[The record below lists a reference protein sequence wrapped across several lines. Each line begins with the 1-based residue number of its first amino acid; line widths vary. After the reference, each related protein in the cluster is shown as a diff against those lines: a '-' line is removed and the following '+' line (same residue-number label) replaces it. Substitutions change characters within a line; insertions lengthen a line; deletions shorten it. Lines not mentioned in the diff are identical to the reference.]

1 MSKRA
6 QAVLAMVLITAL
18 WGATFVVVKDALGYA
33 SVFVF
38 MAIRF
43 GLAAAVM
50 AAMYRLA
57 IARMSGDELRAGVEI
72 GLFLFAGYALQNT
85 GLLYTSASV
94 SAFITGSAVVLVPVL
109 MYLIWRKHVHP
120 GAWFGA
126 VGAVLGLYC
135 ITVPAG
141 AGAGGLLQLNRGD
154 LLTMAGAVMF
164 ALHIIFIG
172 RYAGKHSVGAL
183 SFVQVTGT
191 AALSTLAIPLFHLA
205 TWETVRFH
213 WNWKLGAALLVTG
226 MLGTALAFSVQVWS
240 QRYLTA
246 AHTGIL
252 LTLEPVF
259 AALTSFVWLG
269 ERLSGRALLGC
280 VLILAGILVAELKG
294 PAQAAVDA
302 PGPVITSDS

>member
-50 AAMYRLA
+50 AAMYRAA
-57 IARMSGDELRAGVEI
+57 IRQMDAEELRAGVEI

-94 SAFITGSAVVLVPVL
+94 SAFITGSAVVMVPVL

-120 GAWFGA
+120 GAWLGT

-135 ITVPAG
+135 ITVPPESG
-141 AGAGGLLQLNRGD
+141 VSGLLQLNRGD

-183 SFVQVTGT
+183 SFVQVAAT
-191 AALSTLAIPLFHLA
+191 AALSAVAIPLFHLA
-205 TWETVRFH
+205 GWEPIRF
-213 WNWKLGAALLVTG
+213 NWDWRLGAALLVTG

-259 AALTSFVWLG
+259 AALTSFVWLD
-269 ERLSGRALLGC
+269 ERLGGRALLGC

-302 PGPVITSDS
+302 PGPVVTPDS